1 MNGLSEPEDEDDALV
16 RRAGRGDTNAFAL
29 LIPRY
34 QARVTRFACR
44 LLGGD
49 RAAAEDV
56 AQEVFLRLWR
66 NAATYESRGNLQA
79 YLLRVTRNLCL
90 DARRRT
96 DPTHPLDTCREMPD
110 GRAGVEEAVHGRT
123 LAEAV
128 RHAVAALPDGQ
139 REALI
144 LHQYEG
150 MGYREIAEILDC
162 PPGTVASR
170 IHLARAALR
179 RCLHPHITD
188 TDPEGETDR

>member
-1 MNGLSEPEDEDDALV
+1 LSKAAPEEDDTLV
-16 RRAGRGDTNAFAL
+16 RRAGRGDTDAFAL
-29 LIPRY
+29 LVPRY

-44 LLGGD
+44 LLEGD

-56 AQEVFLRLWR
+56 TQEVFLRLWR
-66 NAATYESRGNLQA
+66 NAATYEPRGSLQA

-90 DARRRT
+90 DAHRRA
-96 DPTHPLDTCREMPD
+96 DPTHSLDVCREMPD
-110 GRAGVEEAVHGRT
+110 GRAGVEEAVRGRT

-128 RHAVAALPDGQ
+128 RDAVLALPDGQ
-139 REALI
+139 REALV

-150 MGYREIAEILDC
+150 MSYREIAEVLDC

-179 RCLHPHITD
+179 RRLRPYITD
-188 TDPEGETDR
+188 TDPEGESKG